1 MSEAGSGKDN
11 EQKTADKKE
20 DVQYKYRKKNLMKRI
35 IITCILILTAG
46 LCLAPVLFLLVGTF
60 MGNHEIYTCIAPA
73 LGKGDGLAIWHLLP
87 QYPTLQNVVELLF
100 DSPEY
105 FQMFWNSIFY
115 TGAILAGQM
124 LFGMPAAWGL
134 ARYSFRGRKT
144 VYRLFILVMMMP
156 FQVTMLSQYLV
167 LNRLGMLDRPQAVV
181 LPGIFATFSV
191 FIMYRFFRGISENV
205 MEAARMDG
213 AGEFQIFL
221 RIGIPL
227 GSPGILS
234 ALVFSFLD
242 CFSMLEQPMTFLKTK
257 SLWPL
262 SLFLPEITS
271 QNAGFSLCASLVT
284 ILPAM
289 FVFLAGQDYLEQGIA
304 MAGAKE

>member
-1 MSEAGSGKDN
+1 
-11 EQKTADKKE
+11 
-20 DVQYKYRKKNLMKRI
+20 MKRI
-35 IITCILILTAG
+35 IITGILILAAG

-167 LNRLGMLDRPQAVV
+167 LNRLGMLDRPRQSFCPEFLQRFPSLLCTA
-181 LPGIFATFSV
+181 FSV
-191 FIMYRFFRGISENV
+191 EYRKMSWRRHVWTGRENSRFFC
-205 MEAARMDG
+205 
-213 AGEFQIFL
+213 
-221 RIGIPL
+221 
-227 GSPGILS
+227 GS
-234 ALVFSFLD
+234 AYR
-242 CFSMLEQPMTFLKTK
+242 LEVR
-257 SLWPL
+257 
-262 SLFLPEITS
+262 
-271 QNAGFSLCASLVT
+271 ASCRHWYFRFWTV
-284 ILPAM
+284 
-289 FVFLAGQDYLEQGIA
+289 LAC
-304 MAGAKE
+304 

>member
-1 MSEAGSGKDN
+1 M
-11 EQKTADKKE
+11 KK
-20 DVQYKYRKKNLMKRI
+20 
-35 IITCILILTAG
+35 ITCFFLVL
-46 LCLAPVLFLLVGTF
+46 LALVFIFPVLFLVVGSI
-60 MGNHEIYTCIAPA
+60 MGKNELTDLLFPVLQEGA
-73 LGKGDGLAIWHLLP
+73 KGYASWKLFP
-87 QYPTLQNVVELLF
+87 EYPTLKHYVEVLL
-100 DSPEY
+100 DSPE
-105 FQMFWNSIFY
+105 FFVMFWNSVKI
-115 TGAILAGQM
+115 TAGALAGG
-124 LFGMPAAWGL
+124 LLVGMPAAWGF
-134 ARYSFRGRKT
+134 AKFDFPGKNI
-144 VYRLFILVMMMP
+144 LFTLYIALMMMP

-191 FIMYRFFRGISENV
+191 FIMYRFFRGIPENV

-271 QNAGFSLCASLVT
+271 RNAGFSLCASLVT

>member
-1 MSEAGSGKDN
+1 
-11 EQKTADKKE
+11 
-20 DVQYKYRKKNLMKRI
+20 MKRI
-35 IITCILILTAG
+35 IITGILILAAG

-156 FQVTMLSQYLV
+156 FQVMLLGNYLV
-167 LNRLGMLDRPQAVV
+167 LDKIGLLDSLLGIIFPAV
-181 LPGIFATFSV
+181 FSTFPI
-191 FIMYRFFRGISENV
+191 FIMYRFFKGIPLALL
-205 MEAARMDG
+205 EAARLDG
-213 AGEFQIFL
+213 AGELKLFFIVA
-221 RIGIPL
+221 IPL
-227 GSPGILS
+227 GSPGVIS
-234 ALVFSFLD
+234 AIVLGFLEYWN
-242 CFSMLEQPMTFLKTK
+242 LIEQPMAFLKTK
-257 SLWPL
+257 ELWPL
-262 SLFLPEITS
+262 SLYLPNIELE
-271 QNAGFSLCASLVT
+271 QAGFAFAASVVALA
-284 ILPAM
+284 PAVL
-289 FVFLAGQDYLEQGIA
+289 VFLSGQDYLEQGIVSTA
-304 MAGAKE
+304 VKE

>member
-1 MSEAGSGKDN
+1 M
-11 EQKTADKKE
+11 KK
-20 DVQYKYRKKNLMKRI
+20 
-35 IITCILILTAG
+35 ITCFFLVL
-46 LCLAPVLFLLVGTF
+46 LALVFIFPVLFLVVGSL
-60 MGNHEIYTCIAPA
+60 MGKNELTDLLFPVLQEGA
-73 LGKGDGLAIWHLLP
+73 KGYASWKLFP
-87 QYPTLQNVVELLF
+87 EYPTLKHYVEVLL
-100 DSPEY
+100 DSPE
-105 FQMFWNSIFY
+105 FFVMFWNSVKI
-115 TGAILAGQM
+115 TVGALAGG
-124 LFGMPAAWGL
+124 LLVGMPAAWGF
-134 ARYSFRGRKT
+134 AKFDFPGKNI
-144 VYRLFILVMMMP
+144 LFTLYIALMMMP

-191 FIMYRFFRGISENV
+191 FIMYRFFRGIPENV

-221 RIGIPL
+221 RIGMPL

>member
-1 MSEAGSGKDN
+1 
-11 EQKTADKKE
+11 
-20 DVQYKYRKKNLMKRI
+20 MKRI

-156 FQVTMLSQYLV
+156 FQVMLLGNYLV
-167 LNRLGMLDRPQAVV
+167 LDDLRLLDSLLGIILPAV
-181 LPGIFATFSV
+181 FSTFPV
-191 FIMYRFFRGISENV
+191 FIMYRFFEGIPLALL
-205 MEAARMDG
+205 EAARLDG
-213 AGEFQIFL
+213 AGEL
-221 RIGIPL
+221 RLFFIVAIPL
-227 GSPGILS
+227 GSPGVIS
-234 ALVFSFLD
+234 AIVLGFLEYWN
-242 CFSMLEQPMTFLKTK
+242 LIEQPMAFLKTK
-257 SLWPL
+257 ELWPL
-262 SLFLPEITS
+262 SLYLPNIELE
-271 QNAGFSLCASLVT
+271 QAGFAFAASVVALA
-284 ILPAM
+284 PAVL
-289 FVFLAGQDYLEQGIA
+289 VFLSGQDYLEQGIVSTA
-304 MAGAKE
+304 VKE

>member
-1 MSEAGSGKDN
+1 MLQFFFCLSALLWETMKSIRASHLHSEREMGLLSGIFCHNTRVAECCWGSFSIHQN
-11 EQKTADKKE
+11 IFQ
-20 DVQYKYRKKNLMKRI
+20 DVLE
-35 IITCILILTAG
+35 LD
-46 LCLAPVLFLLVGTF
+46 FLHG
-60 MGNHEIYTCIAPA
+60 GNS
-73 LGKGDGLAIWHLLP
+73 GR
-87 QYPTLQNVVELLF
+87 
-100 DSPEY
+100 
-105 FQMFWNSIFY
+105 
-115 TGAILAGQM
+115 QM

-134 ARYSFRGRKT
+134 ARYSFRVRKT

-167 LNRLGMLDRPQAVV
+167 LNRLGMLDRPQSVV

-191 FIMYRFFRGISENV
+191 FIMYRFFRGIPENV

>member
-1 MSEAGSGKDN
+1 MASSATIPDVAECCGAPFRFTRIFSDVLELDFLHGGNSGRADAFWHAGSVG
-11 EQKTADKKE
+11 AGA
-20 DVQYKYRKKNLMKRI
+20 VFFPRKKNSLPAVHSRDDDAVSGHDVVAVSGVK
-35 IITCILILTAG
+35 
-46 LCLAPVLFLLVGTF
+46 PS
-60 MGNHEIYTCIAPA
+60 GN
-73 LGKGDGLAIWHLLP
+73 
-87 QYPTLQNVVELLF
+87 
-100 DSPEY
+100 
-105 FQMFWNSIFY
+105 
-115 TGAILAGQM
+115 AGQTAVSRFARNFCNVFRLYYVP
-124 LFGMPAAWGL
+124 LFPWNIGKCHGGGT
-134 ARYSFRGRKT
+134 YGRGGR
-144 VYRLFILVMMMP
+144 IP
-156 FQVTMLSQYLV
+156 
-167 LNRLGMLDRPQAVV
+167 D
-181 LPGIFATFSV
+181 
-191 FIMYRFFRGISENV
+191 
-205 MEAARMDG
+205 
-213 AGEFQIFL
+213 FL

>member
-1 MSEAGSGKDN
+1 
-11 EQKTADKKE
+11 
-20 DVQYKYRKKNLMKRI
+20 MKRI
-35 IITCILILTAG
+35 IITGILILAAG

-181 LPGIFATFSV
+181 LPGIFATFSWNTGKCHGGGTYGRGGR
-191 FIMYRFFRGISENV
+191 IPDFFADRHTAWKSGHPVGTGI
-205 MEAARMDG
+205 
-213 AGEFQIFL
+213 
-221 RIGIPL
+221 
-227 GSPGILS
+227 
-234 ALVFSFLD
+234 
-242 CFSMLEQPMTFLKTK
+242 
-257 SLWPL
+257 
-262 SLFLPEITS
+262 
-271 QNAGFSLCASLVT
+271 
-284 ILPAM
+284 
-289 FVFLAGQDYLEQGIA
+289 FVFGLF
-304 MAGAKE
+304 

>member
-1 MSEAGSGKDN
+1 
-11 EQKTADKKE
+11 
-20 DVQYKYRKKNLMKRI
+20 
-35 IITCILILTAG
+35 
-46 LCLAPVLFLLVGTF
+46 
-60 MGNHEIYTCIAPA
+60 
-73 LGKGDGLAIWHLLP
+73 
-87 QYPTLQNVVELLF
+87 
-100 DSPEY
+100 
-105 FQMFWNSIFY
+105 
-115 TGAILAGQM
+115 
-124 LFGMPAAWGL
+124 
-134 ARYSFRGRKT
+134 
-144 VYRLFILVMMMP
+144 MMMP

-191 FIMYRFFRGISENV
+191 FIMYRFFRGIPENV

-221 RIGIPL
+221 RIGMPL

-271 QNAGFSLCASLVT
+271 RNAGFSLCASLVT

>member
-11 EQKTADKKE
+11 EQETADKKE

-35 IITCILILTAG
+35 IITGILILAAG

-191 FIMYRFFRGISENV
+191 FIMYRFFRGIPENV

-213 AGEFQIFL
+213 EGEFQ
-221 RIGIPL
+221 
-227 GSPGILS
+227 
-234 ALVFSFLD
+234 VFSFLD

>member
-1 MSEAGSGKDN
+1 
-11 EQKTADKKE
+11 
-20 DVQYKYRKKNLMKRI
+20 MKRI
-35 IITCILILTAG
+35 IITGILILAAG

-191 FIMYRFFRGISENV
+191 FIMYRFFKGIPLAFL
-205 MEAARMDG
+205 EAARLDG
-213 AGEFQIFL
+213 AGELKLFFIVA
-221 RIGIPL
+221 IPL
-227 GSPGILS
+227 GSPGVIS
-234 ALVFSFLD
+234 AIVLGFLEYWN
-242 CFSMLEQPMTFLKTK
+242 LIEQPMVFLKTK
-257 SLWPL
+257 ELWPL
-262 SLFLPEITS
+262 SLYLPNIELE
-271 QNAGFSLCASLVT
+271 QAGFAFAASVVALA
-284 ILPAM
+284 PAVL
-289 FVFLAGQDYLEQGIA
+289 VFLSGQDYLEQGIVSTA
-304 MAGAKE
+304 VKE